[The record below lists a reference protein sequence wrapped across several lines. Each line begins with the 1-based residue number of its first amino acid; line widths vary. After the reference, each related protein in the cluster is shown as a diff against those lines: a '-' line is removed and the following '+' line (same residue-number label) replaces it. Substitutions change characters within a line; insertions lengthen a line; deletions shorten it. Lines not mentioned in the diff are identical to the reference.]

1 MSFILTAWSFLT
13 SKIGQYAAIAGGVLL
28 FLWYVFTKG
37 KDSEKAKQVQADL
50 NAYKTRD
57 NVDNEINS
65 KSETDLD
72 DYLDKHTSGRV
83 RNPKRK

>member
-57 NVDNEINS
+57 KVDNEINAKS
-65 KSETDLD
+65 KAELD
-72 DYLDKHTSGRV
+72 EYLSSHVSGNLRD
-83 RNPKRK
+83 KRK